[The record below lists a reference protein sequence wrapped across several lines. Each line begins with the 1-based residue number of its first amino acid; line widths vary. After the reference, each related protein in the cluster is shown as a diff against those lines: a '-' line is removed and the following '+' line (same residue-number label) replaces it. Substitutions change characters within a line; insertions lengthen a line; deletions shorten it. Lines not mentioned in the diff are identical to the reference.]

1 MKKRFLATA
10 SSELKTHHAAKR
22 ERLASKMEEASKK
35 NIEKK
40 KYLESGHALI
50 GRVVST
56 KMKKSI
62 TVSVPRVSKHPKYG
76 VPITKHKK
84 FMAHDELEECNEG
97 DKVLLRG
104 CRPLSKRKHYVLHRV
119 LERYP
124 QMPEEA

>member
-1 MKKRFLATA
+1 
-10 SSELKTHHAAKR
+10 
-22 ERLASKMEEASKK
+22 MEEALKQ

-40 KYLESGHALI
+40 QFFDSGHALI

-62 TVSVPRVSKHPKYG
+62 VVRVKRERTHPKYG
-76 VPITKHKK
+76 APIIKHKK
-84 FMAHDELEECNEG
+84 FMAHDENEECNMN

-104 CRPLSKRKHYVLHRV
+104 CRPLSKRKHYIVHKI

-124 QMPEEA
+124 QMPK